1 MKYTHLKLLLL
12 SILCFQILGCT
23 QSLDSPKVEALNEQT
38 ILKEDVKPK
47 ISNAAKVDQQMA
59 KIIQLS
65 CQQNNQCKTIGVGVS
80 PCGGYAKHFVYSTES
95 TNVLKLSQL
104 VKAYNDQQK
113 LKNEKEELVG
123 ICRFIAPPKTMCAQQ
138 RCFTANDS
146 IL

>member
-1 MKYTHLKLLLL
+1 MLA
-12 SILCFQILGCT
+12 CT
-23 QSLDSPKVEALNEQT
+23 KSLDSPEIDT
-38 ILKEDVKPK
+38 LKEQPALEQDTK
-47 ISNAAKVDQQMA
+47 IELSHVAKMYQRVT
-59 KIIQLS
+59 KTIQLS

-80 PCGGYAKHFVYSTES
+80 PCGGYAKHFVYSSES

-113 LKNEKEELVG
+113 LKNEKEEVVG

-138 RCFTANDS
+138 RCLTANDS